1 MSGTRGAGALQQ
13 PFRNAVFLS
22 SISKYILY
30 GVTYACSEA
39 STHCNDGDLCL
50 DHIGSGGQRFPQR
63 VVKIV
68 VPFGAG
74 GLTDIL
80 ARAMAQDLAKMWG
93 QPVIVENKPGA
104 SGAIAASY
112 VAK

>member
-1 MSGTRGAGALQQ
+1 MVSLMRALKRVLTAMMATCALITSAQ
-13 PFRNAVFLS
+13 A
-22 SISKYILY
+22 
-30 GVTYACSEA
+30 A
-39 STHCNDGDLCL
+39 SD
-50 DHIGSGGQRFPQR
+50 FPQR